1 MIRLAHGRNDTGHT
15 MMQAIEI
22 PTDRAP
28 VADYMAKA
36 WAEAAGWTEIVIR
49 TPKEGHRVVGPIR
62 SIPGPKWLDDM
73 AAAWKRAKRR

>member
-15 MMQAIEI
+15 MMRAIEI
-22 PTDRAP
+22 PTDRAS

-49 TPKEGHRVVGPIR
+49 TPKGGALHGPV
-62 SIPGPKWLDDM
+62 SAIPDPKWLDDM